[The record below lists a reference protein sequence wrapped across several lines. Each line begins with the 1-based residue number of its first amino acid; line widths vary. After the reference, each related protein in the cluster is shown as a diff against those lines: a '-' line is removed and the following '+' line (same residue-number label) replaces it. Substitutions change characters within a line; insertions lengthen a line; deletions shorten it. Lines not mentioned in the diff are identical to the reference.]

1 MVLHLTNVA
10 RIIMFEILWRQMA
23 DLRRN
28 FEHDLSIA
36 RRFEHGEEIM
46 MEKIKKCLNDYTKLL
61 DVLNEKSGVTKFWIF
76 LSLSIAIPRLV
87 DIVFFSLSNGPEVE
101 VTLAYKLILTE
112 TLMNTVVLLAPA
124 ALAEMITNEIDVLRL
139 FVIKQLLVCKGET
152 NRDEILN
159 ALVFMEQHPFKYTVW
174 RLFTV
179 DGNLILSVVNLFTTY
194 ILAMV
199 QFAHIFD

>member
-1 MVLHLTNVA
+1 MYLITVDMVLHLTNVA

-61 DVLNEKSGVTKFWIF
+61 DVLNEKSGVTKFW
-76 LSLSIAIPRLV
+76 
-87 DIVFFSLSNGPEVE
+87 
-101 VTLAYKLILTE
+101 AYKLILTE

-159 ALVFMEQHPFKYTVW
+159 ALVYLEQHPFKYTVW